1 MIRYYQYCKLNL
13 NKINKLKRIISLA
26 HRSSLKIRN
35 WLHRN
40 NIQLISNMKIKKQ
53 NQNKQKSLKNA
64 RRINKSMFDLIC
76 CFYFFPIMHKFSDQV
91 LWAMFNLNWSNFGET
106 HCFDFPPNSI
116 IKRGKKRS
124 KKKYIIFFATY
135 RLGDHEFVPHPKTW
149 KTEALML
156 FQL

>member
-1 MIRYYQYCKLNL
+1 MKYQYCILNL

-40 NIQLISNMKIKKQ
+40 NIQLNSNMKIKKQ

-76 CFYFFPIMHKFSDQV
+76 CFFFPKMHKFSDQV

-116 IKRGKKRS
+116 IKKGKKEV
-124 KKKYIIFFATY
+124 KKTHISYSLVRI
-135 RLGDHEFVPHPKTW
+135 V
-149 KTEALML
+149 
-156 FQL
+156 